1 MSKITFKQAKHSYE
15 RLSDYL
21 YDEEKDYECTYE
33 VDNAK
38 DIPTEELNKVHVYTD
53 SRILED
59 YFNSDFTISKQ
70 DYHEKVKEILWEYI
84 SKNDDEEI
92 FKRIEEISN
101 D

>member
-53 SRILED
+53 SRILDD
-59 YFNSDFTISKQ
+59 YFNSEQ
-70 DYHEKVKEILWEYI
+70 NYHEKVKDILWEYI
-84 SKNDDEEI
+84 SKNDEEEI
-92 FKRIEEISN
+92 FKRIAEVK
-101 D
+101 